1 MVTLLP
7 HSRPVPAAGALRR
20 AAFSLLACLLLPL
33 ACGLAAADPTTEQAR
48 QQVEDTERAF
58 ARSMAERDFDAF
70 RSFLADEAVFFSG
83 ETPLR
88 GSQAVSDAW
97 QPYFD
102 GPDAPFSWAP
112 ELVVVLESGG
122 LALSSG
128 PVRNPA
134 GERVATFN
142 SIWRLEPSG
151 EWRIV
156 FDKGSRD
163 CPPAAPPEGD

>member
-1 MVTLLP
+1 VVTSLP
-7 HSRPVPAAGALRR
+7 SARPVPAAGALRR

-33 ACGLAAADPTTEQAR
+33 ACGLAVAEPTTEQAR

-58 ARSMAERDFDAF
+58 AQTMADRDFTAF
-70 RSFLADEAVFFSG
+70 KTFLADEAVFFSG

-97 QPYFD
+97 RPYFD